1 MFNKPKDGD
10 SSPIIQPAATIMLLR
25 ETKEN
30 EIKVLLLKRNEA
42 LKFAPGYWVFPGGK
56 IELDEVEQTSTI
68 EAAARLGAI
77 RETREETG
85 LIVEDSAL
93 KHYVHWTTPK
103 GGSRRFGTWFFYGWI
118 DEESVSIDNSEIVDY
133 QWLTTTEAFELL
145 KEKKLPILPPTYVS
159 MLRIS
164 TLNTRAEI
172 DKEMASGI
180 PNIVP
185 ITTFID
191 GVFYS
196 FYEGDAALESKDHN
210 SSGPRHRIIG
220 DLKNG
225 TYQFV
230 YEGCD
235 HIFPVTGRSVLQ

>member
-1 MFNKPKDGD
+1 MFNKPKDGE

-93 KHYVHWTTPK
+93 K
-103 GGSRRFGTWFFYGWI
+103 
-118 DEESVSIDNSEIVDY
+118 
-133 QWLTTTEAFELL
+133 LTTTEAFELL